1 MPGLI
6 TASLDAVARVL
17 DAGGVAA
24 IPTDTVWGIAA
35 RLDRP
40 DAIAAIFAV
49 KQRPPEVALPVLVA
63 SPAMT
68 QSLVGDLDEV
78 AVRLMARFWPGPLT
92 VVVTCPP
99 GLAMLTGATSTVGL
113 RMPDDP
119 RLLALLEATG
129 PLATTSCNLHGQPP
143 VISAEEA
150 ASLLGEGDV
159 VLAGAAGGGRS
170 STVVQVLDGVVSVLR
185 QGPIALGE

>member
-40 DAIAAIFAV
+40 DAIASIFTV

-63 SPAMT
+63 SPAVAL
-68 QSLVGDLDEV
+68 SLVGELDAV
-78 AVRLMARFWPGPLT
+78 AMGLMATFWPGALT
-92 VVVTCPP
+92 VVVSCPP
-99 GLAMLTGATSTVGL
+99 GLAKLTGATSTVGL

-119 RLLALLEATG
+119 RLLTLLEATG

-143 VISAEEA
+143 VTSAEEA

-159 VLAGAAGGGRS
+159 VLAGTAGGGRS
-170 STVVQVLDGVVSVLR
+170 STVAEVLDGVVRVLR
-185 QGPIALGE
+185 PGPIVLGE

>member
-6 TASLDAVARVL
+6 TSSLDEVAAAL
-17 DAGGVAA
+17 DAGSVAA

-40 DAIAAIFAV
+40 DAIAKIFTV
-49 KQRPPEVALPVLVA
+49 KQRPPEVALPVLVPSLA
-63 SPAMT
+63 AA
-68 QSLVGDLDEV
+68 QSLVGALDEV
-78 AVRLMARFWPGPLT
+78 ARGLMASSWPGALT
-92 VVVTCPP
+92 VVVACPP
-99 GLAMLTGATSTVGL
+99 AVAAATGATSTVGL

-119 RLLALLEATG
+119 RLLALLDATG

-143 VISAEEA
+143 VASAEEA
-150 ASLLGEGDV
+150 ASLLGQGDV
-159 VLAGAAGGGRS
+159 VLAGAAGGGQS

-185 QGPIALGE
+185 QGPIVVGE

>member
-6 TASLDAVARVL
+6 TSSLETIARAL

-40 DAIAAIFAV
+40 DAIASIFTV

-63 SPAMT
+63 SPAVAL
-68 QSLVGDLDEV
+68 SLVGELDAV
-78 AVRLMARFWPGPLT
+78 AMGLMATFWPGALT
-92 VVVTCPP
+92 VVVSCPP
-99 GLAMLTGATSTVGL
+99 GLAKLTGATSTVGL

-119 RLLALLEATG
+119 RLLTLLEATG

-143 VISAEEA
+143 ATSAEEA

-159 VLAGAAGGGRS
+159 VLAGTAGGGRS
-170 STVVQVLDGVVSVLR
+170 STVAEVLDGVVRVLR
-185 QGPIALGE
+185 PGPIVLGE